1 VQDKQRIY
9 QIEQTVGKNYVYHG
23 RIINVRVDDAL
34 DCYGKPIKREVVEHS
49 GGVGVIAL
57 DGDDILLVSQF
68 RYGIGHA
75 LLEIPAGKL
84 ERGEDPLECGK
95 RELTEETGYEA
106 EEWMDLG
113 LVIPTPAYDSER
125 IYIYMARGLTYR
137 GQRLDESECV
147 EVVRIELDDALM
159 MVLKNEITDAKT
171 QVAILKAYHWN
182 GSRRQKIY
190 EE

>member
-1 VQDKQRIY
+1 MQDKPV
-9 QIEQTVGKNYVYHG
+9 EQTVAKHEIYSG
-23 RIINVRVDDAL
+23 RIINLRVDDAL

-49 GGVGVIAL
+49 GGVGVLAL
-57 DGDDILLVSQF
+57 TEDGDILLVSQF
-68 RYGIGHA
+68 RYGIGET

-106 EEWMDLG
+106 AEWVDLG

-125 IYIYMARGLTYR
+125 IYIYIARNLTFK

-147 EVVRIELDDALM
+147 EVSRMSLKDAVKK
-159 MVLKNEITDAKT
+159 VLANEITDAKT
-171 QVAILKAYHWN
+171 QIAIMKAALC
-182 GSRRQKIY
+182 
-190 EE
+190 